1 MATVL
6 PSLDQRVML
15 RNVSWETYE
24 GLLAG
29 HQDSSAPRFT
39 YDRGALEIMSPL
51 PEHEEA
57 NRALAS
63 LVENVAVEW
72 RMSFRNLGST
82 TFKREDLGR
91 GFEPDSCF
99 YLQNADRMRG
109 KARID
114 LTVDPPPDLVI
125 EIDPPTAWAPA
136 HPSLDKLPI
145 YAALDVPEVWRYDG
159 NRLAILILEGG
170 ACLERKESLALPQ
183 ATVAALSDL
192 LRQSQEMDPPDW
204 ILQVRDWA
212 RSRRSPAP

>member
-6 PSLDQRVML
+6 QPPDQRVVL
-15 RNVSWETYE
+15 RKVSWETYE

-29 HQDSSAPRFT
+29 QEDSSAPRFT
-39 YDRGALEIMSPL
+39 YDRGTLEIMSPL
-51 PEHEEA
+51 PEHEEV

-99 YLQNADRMRG
+99 YLRNAERMRG

-125 EIDPPTAWAPA
+125 EIDIS

-145 YAALDVPEVWRYDG
+145 YAALGVPEVWRYEG
-159 NRLAILILEGG
+159 GRLAVLVQEGD
-170 ACLERKESLALPQ
+170 AYREREESLALPRV
-183 ATVAALSDL
+183 TTAALSDL
-192 LRQSQEMDPPDW
+192 PGESREMDPLDW
-204 ILQVRDWA
+204 ILHVRDWA
-212 RSRRSPAP
+212 RSLSSPAS

>member
-1 MATVL
+1 MATAL
-6 PSLDQRVML
+6 PPPDQRVVL
-15 RNVSWETYE
+15 RKVSWETYE

-29 HQDSSAPRFT
+29 QEDSSAPRFT
-39 YDRGALEIMSPL
+39 YDRGTLEIMSPL
-51 PEHEEA
+51 PEHEEV

-82 TFKREDLGR
+82 TFKRDDLGC

-99 YLQNADRMRG
+99 YLRNAERMRG
-109 KARID
+109 NARID

-125 EIDPPTAWAPA
+125 EIDIT

-145 YAALDVPEVWRYDG
+145 YAALGVPEVWRYKDD
-159 NRLAILILEGG
+159 RLAIWVLEGG
-170 ACLERKESLALPQ
+170 AYEEREESLALQ
-183 ATVAALSDL
+183 RVSAAALSEL
-192 LRQSQEMDPPDW
+192 LRESQEMDPPDW

-212 RSRRSPAP
+212 RSLRSPGS